1 MGKATE
7 YLERYEELQEEFQA
21 EQQKANRL
29 EAQIEVKKDE
39 LTKMRS
45 SLEEK
50 GVKFSSVKELK
61 EIKKK
66 KEERLDDLLSK
77 MESTLG
83 LDEEDDE
90 EDDWE

>member
-29 EAQIEVKKDE
+29 EAQIEVKKEE
-39 LTKMRS
+39 LTKMRA
-45 SLEEK
+45 SLEER

-61 EIKKK
+61 EIKQK

-77 MESTLG
+77 MEATLG